1 MFVKIESLNMYFSIF
16 IKQKNVDDCNYNY
29 NNKYKYFVI
38 AMMLVSR

>member
-1 MFVKIESLNMYFSIF
+1 MHKMFIKIESLNMYFSIL
-16 IKQKNVDDCNYNY
+16 INVDDCNYNY